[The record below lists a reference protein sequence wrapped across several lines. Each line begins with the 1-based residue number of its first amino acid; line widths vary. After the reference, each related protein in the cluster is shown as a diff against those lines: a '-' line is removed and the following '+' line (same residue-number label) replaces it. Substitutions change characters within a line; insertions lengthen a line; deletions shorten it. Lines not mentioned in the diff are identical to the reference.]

1 MKLAIG
7 FDETKVAS
15 SLSHFLNFPAAAENR
30 RIERDRENQ
39 RTEEEEE
46 EENKFP
52 AQLQPNEATLE
63 KITQQRKAK
72 ISISAPKQKKNG
84 SLPKR
89 R

>member
-30 RIERDRENQ
+30 RIERDREKQ
-39 RTEEEEE
+39 RTEEEE

-52 AQLQPNEATLE
+52 AQLQPNEVTLE